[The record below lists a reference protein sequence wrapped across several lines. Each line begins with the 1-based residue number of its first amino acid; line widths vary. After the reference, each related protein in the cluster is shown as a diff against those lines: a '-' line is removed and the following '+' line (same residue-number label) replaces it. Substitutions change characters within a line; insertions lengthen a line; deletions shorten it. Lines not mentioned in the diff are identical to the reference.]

1 MDIFELTR
9 ALVDIESVTNNE
21 AGAGEFLFR
30 HLSPLAAKYGGHVER
45 MQVEARRFNV
55 FASWGEPIVTLST
68 HIDTV
73 PPFFPSREDAE
84 FLWGRG
90 ACDAKGIIA
99 AMISAA
105 EKLLAEGISDLG
117 LLFVVGEERN
127 SAGARAAAKT
137 PRGSRYLINGEP
149 TENKLCVR
157 SKGALRFELVAQ
169 GRLAHSGYPELGR
182 SAIDALLDVLE
193 DIRRLPL
200 PQDLLLGESTL
211 NIGTISGGRAPN
223 VVADEARAE
232 LMFRL
237 VGDAAPVREAV
248 HAAVAGR
255 VEVREVLHTPV
266 FHFAAFD
273 GLPTTVVAFTT
284 DVPTLQETWGTPFL
298 IGPGSIHVAH
308 TAEERIAKR
317 ELRDAVPIYASMV
330 KRLLASRA
338 EASGNLQ

>member
-1 MDIFELTR
+1 MDLFALTR

-30 HLSPLAAKYGGHVER
+30 QLSPLAAKYGGHVER
-45 MQVEARRFNV
+45 MEVEAQRFNV
-55 FASWGEPIVTLST
+55 FASWGKPIVTLST
-68 HIDTV
+68 HMDTV
-73 PPFFPSREDAE
+73 PPFFPMSEDEE

-99 AMISAA
+99 AMICAA
-105 EKLLAEGISDLG
+105 EKLLAEGLSDLG
-117 LLFVVGEERN
+117 VLFVVGEERN
-127 SAGARAAAKT
+127 SAGARVAAKT

-149 TENKLCVR
+149 TENKLCLA
-157 SKGALRFELVAQ
+157 SKGALRFELTAKGQ
-169 GRLAHSGYPELGR
+169 LAHSGYPELGR

-193 DIRRLPL
+193 DIRRLRL
-200 PQDLLLGESTL
+200 PEDPLLGKGTL

-237 VGDAAPVREAV
+237 VGDAGPAREAV
-248 HAAVAGR
+248 QEAVAGR

-266 FHFAAFD
+266 FHFSAFD
-273 GLPTTVVAFTT
+273 GLPTSVVAFTT

-298 IGPGSIHVAH
+298 IGPGSIQVAH
-308 TAEERIAKR
+308 TAEERISKR
-317 ELRDAVPIYASMV
+317 ELRDAVAIYVSMV
-330 KRLLASRA
+330 KRLLAARSERH
-338 EASGNLQ
+338 GKFQ

>member
-1 MDIFELTR
+1 MDLFALTR

-21 AGAGEFLFR
+21 AGAGDFLFR
-30 HLSPLAAKYGGHVER
+30 HLSPLAARYGGHVER
-45 MQVEARRFNV
+45 MEVEAQRFNV
-55 FASWGEPIVTLST
+55 FASWGTPVVTLST
-68 HIDTV
+68 HMDTV
-73 PPFFPSREDAE
+73 PPFFPSREDDE

-90 ACDAKGIIA
+90 ACDAKGIIT
-99 AMISAA
+99 AMICCV
-105 EKLLAEGISDLG
+105 EELLAEGVSDLG

-127 SAGARAAAKT
+127 SAGARVAAKT
-137 PRGSRYLINGEP
+137 PRGSHYLINGEP
-149 TENKLCVR
+149 TENKLCVG

-169 GRLAHSGYPELGR
+169 GRLAHSGYPDLGR

-200 PQDLLLGESTL
+200 PEDSVLGKSTL

-223 VVADEARAE
+223 VVPDEARAE

-248 HAAVAGR
+248 HEAAAGR

-266 FHFAAFD
+266 FHFSALD

-284 DVPTLQETWGTPFL
+284 DVPMLHETWGTPFL
-298 IGPGSIHVAH
+298 IGPGSIRVAH

-330 KRLLASRA
+330 KRLLASHSA
-338 EASGNLQ
+338 APGKLQ

>member
-1 MDIFELTR
+1 MDLFELTR
-9 ALVDIESVTNNE
+9 ALVDIESVTNDE
-21 AGAGEFLFR
+21 AAAGEFLFR
-30 HLSPLAAKYGGHVER
+30 HLSPLAAKYRGHVER
-45 MQVEARRFNV
+45 MQVEAQRFNV
-55 FASWGEPIVTLST
+55 FASWGKPVVTLST
-68 HIDTV
+68 HMDTV
-73 PPFFPSREDAE
+73 PPFLASREDDE

-99 AMISAA
+99 AMICAV
-105 EKLLAEGISDLG
+105 EKLLNEGISDLG

-127 SAGARAAAKT
+127 SAGARVAAKT

-149 TENKLCVR
+149 TENKLCVG
-157 SKGALRFELVAQ
+157 SKGALRFELLAN
-169 GRLAHSGYPELGR
+169 GRMAHSGYPELGR
-182 SAIDALLDVLE
+182 SAIDALLDVLQ
-193 DIRRLPL
+193 DIRRLAL
-200 PQDLLLGESTL
+200 PEDSLLGKSTL

-223 VVADEARAE
+223 VVADEAGAE

-248 HAAVAGR
+248 QKAVAGR

-266 FHFAAFD
+266 FHFSAFD

-284 DVPTLQETWGTPFL
+284 DVPTLHETWGTPFL

-330 KRLLASRA
+330 RRLLVSHA
-338 EASGNLQ
+338 EAPGKFQ

>member
-1 MDIFELTR
+1 MDLFELTR

-21 AGAGEFLFR
+21 AKAGDFLFR
-30 HLSPLAAKYGGHVER
+30 HLSPLAAKYGGCVER
-45 MQVEARRFNV
+45 MEVEAQRCNV
-55 FASWGEPIVTLST
+55 FASWGKPVVTMST
-68 HIDTV
+68 HVDTV
-73 PPFFPSREDAE
+73 PPFFSSREDDE

-99 AMISAA
+99 AMIFAT
-105 EKLLAEGISDLG
+105 EKLLAEGVSDIG

-127 SAGARAAAKT
+127 SAGARVAAKA

-149 TENKLCVR
+149 TENKLCVG
-157 SKGALRFELVAQ
+157 SKGALRFELVAE

-182 SAIDALLDVLE
+182 SAIDTLLDVLE
-193 DIRRLPL
+193 VVRHLPL
-200 PQDLLLGESTL
+200 PEDPLLGKSTL

-232 LMFRL
+232 IMFRL

-248 HAAVAGR
+248 HEAVAGR

-266 FHFAAFD
+266 FHFSALD

-284 DVPTLQETWGTPFL
+284 DVPTLHETWGKPFL
-298 IGPGSIHVAH
+298 IGPGSIQVAH

-330 KRLLASRA
+330 KTLLASHAKEPGRP
-338 EASGNLQ
+338 Q